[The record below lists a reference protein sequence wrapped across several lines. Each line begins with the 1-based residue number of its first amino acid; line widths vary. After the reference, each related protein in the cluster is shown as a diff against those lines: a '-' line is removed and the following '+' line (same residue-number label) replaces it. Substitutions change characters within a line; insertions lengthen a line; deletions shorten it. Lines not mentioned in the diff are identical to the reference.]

1 VRGREHERERERA
14 DYVEFVEARYQSL
27 CRTAYL
33 LTGNRSGAEDLV
45 QTVLTNLY
53 LSWSKARR
61 AASVEAYVRRALVN
75 ESISLSR
82 RRWTTEVVSD
92 EVVELRAPVGGG
104 VAEGVVESQAM
115 WQALGQLSGRQRA
128 VMVLRYYEDL
138 TEAEIGFV
146 LGISPGTVKAHAHAA
161 LVALADRVPR
171 TTAVLGEE
179 ERA

>member
-1 VRGREHERERERA
+1 VRGREHERAE
-14 DYVEFVEARYQSL
+14 YVEFVEARYQSL
-27 CRTAYL
+27 RRTAYL
-33 LTGNRSGAEDLV
+33 LTGSRSGAEDLV
-45 QTVLTNLY
+45 QTVLAKVY
-53 LSWSKARR
+53 VSWSKARR
-61 AASVEAYVRRALVN
+61 AASVEAYVRQALVN

-92 EVVELRAPVGGG
+92 EVVERRAPVGGAG
-104 VAEGVVESQAM
+104 LADAVVESQAM
-115 WQALGQLSGRQRA
+115 WQALGELSGRQRA

-161 LVALADRVPR
+161 LVALAARVPR
-171 TTAVLGEE
+171 TTAALGEE